1 LGYKRLG
8 FIVKPHAKGLVEYVR
23 KVTKELEKNEIKYV
37 FPDKIKDNI
46 KKIPTASEDLI
57 FENSDIIIVLGGD
70 GTFLSAATKA
80 AEKEIPILGINMGF
94 LGFLTEFT
102 KEEFLNFIPRLKK
115 NKIKIGTR
123 SLLSVQLNS
132 KKYIALN
139 DVVFSKEKIARMIFL
154 KVTVNDTFF
163 SNIRAD
169 GLIISTPTGS
179 TAYNLSAGGPIV
191 TPISKNLIITPI
203 CPHSLTLKPVIV
215 SSGCKIKVEV
225 LKGDDTFITID
236 GQKGITVRE
245 GDIVEVKE
253 DEKKL
258 KVISNPERDYFSIL
272 REKLKWG

>member
-1 LGYKRLG
+1 LEYNRVG
-8 FIVKPHAKGLVEYVR
+8 FIVKPHAKGLKEYIEKIV
-23 KVTKELEKNEIKYV
+23 KKLEENSIDYLFPESIKELAPKNTAVKQEEIFKSS
-37 FPDKIKDNI
+37 K
-46 KKIPTASEDLI
+46 
-57 FENSDIIIVLGGD
+57 IIIVLGGD

-80 AEKEIPILGINMGF
+80 AEREIPILGINMGF

-102 KEEFLNFIPRLKK
+102 KEEFLKFIPNIAK
-115 NKIKIGTR
+115 NQLKIGTR
-123 SLLSVQLNS
+123 SLLNVRLNS
-132 KKYIALN
+132 KSFLALN

-154 KVTVNDTFF
+154 KVMVNDTFF

-191 TPISKNLIITPI
+191 TPVSKNLIITPI

-215 SSGCKIKVEV
+215 SSECKIKVEV
-225 LKGDDTFITID
+225 LKGDDTYITID
-236 GQKGITVRE
+236 GQKGTTIKE
-245 GDIVEVKE
+245 GDIVEVSE

-258 KVISNPERDYFSIL
+258 KVISNPQRDYFSIL